1 MMYTLFIST
10 LILVALGWFAI
21 QNNTPLIPLVFLGN
35 RWPALPLS
43 LWILGAFSLGLGSSL
58 LLHILT
64 QTPKRRPRQ
73 ELSPEF
79 EEEFE
84 AIPKPPPR
92 PRTVRAEPVLDYP
105 AADWDLDDDQDW
117 EPKPPP
123 KPNQPESF
131 TPKPRPETPLKSNQ
145 PDPFTA
151 KPRPEAPPTQPK
163 ADSIPPTSQINP
175 EVPPRPK
182 PVPATKVYDA
192 NYRVLNAP
200 FSPPEW
206 EAEKQQADWSF
217 VEEED
222 EDVFNFDGV
231 PNPPAPE
238 DEFNFDDLPESMPPE
253 DEDDAFNF
261 DDLEALPPDPKST
274 PKPTSVDGHPDGP
287 KSLGS

>member
-1 MMYTLFIST
+1 MYTLFIST

-21 QNNTPLIPLVFLGN
+21 QNSTPIIPLVFLGN

-43 LWILGAFSLGLGSSL
+43 LWILGATSLGLASSL

-64 QTPKRRPRQ
+64 QTPKSRSRQ
-73 ELSPEF
+73 EPSPEF
-79 EEEFE
+79 EEFE

-92 PRTVRAEPVLDYP
+92 PRTARAEPVLDYP

-117 EPKPPP
+117 EPKPPT
-123 KPNQPESF
+123 KPS
-131 TPKPRPETPLKSNQ
+131 Q
-145 PDPFTA
+145 PDSFTA

-222 EDVFNFDGV
+222 EDVFNFDRV
-231 PNPPAPE
+231 PNPATLE

-261 DDLEALPPDPKST
+261 DDLEALSPDPKST
-274 PKPTSVDGHPDGP
+274 PKPTSVDNHPDSP